1 MKQKMS
7 INITRGLI
15 LLFQNPFTAR
25 ALQPFI
31 YSKKIISES
40 FSYLAFKP
48 CQSNWLLIELA
59 RWLQKNGSILIKRM
73 VLEHFFCNQSPF

>member
-48 CQSNWLLIELA
+48 CQSN
-59 RWLQKNGSILIKRM
+59 
-73 VLEHFFCNQSPF
+73 